1 MKRMKRELFLNHL
14 LFIVIIIINIS
25 SIYANQAFS
34 FKTEIT
40 TCTVNCIW
48 LWLFVILV
56 NLNVIFFCETVVIFQ
71 YGRFFFL
78 ISLLCVDVVYKQQVS
93 ISHILN
99 WILQMTVT
107 QGMSCLPTECVY
119 SVPLV
124 HTEYWVPQ
132 PCVWPVPRTK
142 QQQQRAPPKKPT
154 AH

>member
-40 TCTVNCIW
+40 TCTLNCIW

-56 NLNVIFFCETVVIFQ
+56 NLNVIFFLWNSGNISVWKIP
-71 YGRFFFL
+71 FL